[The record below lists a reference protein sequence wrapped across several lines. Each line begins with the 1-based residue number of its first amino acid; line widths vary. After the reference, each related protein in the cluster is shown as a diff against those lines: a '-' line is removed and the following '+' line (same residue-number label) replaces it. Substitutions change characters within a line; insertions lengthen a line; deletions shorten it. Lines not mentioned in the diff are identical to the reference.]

1 MGVLKGAAKAARRGK
16 IRKLLEQNAPKKG
29 MGDAYKI
36 PKGAKKH
43 SPEAAP
49 IRKSIEPTKVSD
61 IYGDPRTQAAIA
73 KAIKEGQKGGRSFS
87 AGGRKITEADR
98 AALKYWGQLER
109 EVSNARRGV
118 KRSGSFS
125 VGKFA
130 ATAGAIGGGS
140 AALAFLKQRKK

>member
-16 IRKLLEQNAPKKG
+16 IRKLLEQNAPRKG

-61 IYGDPRTQAAIA
+61 IYGNSSVQKSIMD
-73 KAIKEGQKGGRSFS
+73 AIKSAQKSDPF
-87 AGGRKITEADR
+87 KKLQVT
-98 AALKYWGQLER
+98 
-109 EVSNARRGV
+109 
-118 KRSGSFS
+118 
-125 VGKFA
+125 GK
-130 ATAGAIGGGS
+130 
-140 AALAFLKQRKK
+140 RKKAL